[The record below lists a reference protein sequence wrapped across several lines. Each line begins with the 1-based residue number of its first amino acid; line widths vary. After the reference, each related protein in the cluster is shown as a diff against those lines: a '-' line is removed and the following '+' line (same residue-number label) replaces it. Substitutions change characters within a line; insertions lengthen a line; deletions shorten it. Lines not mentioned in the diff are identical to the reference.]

1 MGIASQLVVGFQDI
15 NTPNQLGQP
24 IRVLEWA
31 STAPTVQL
39 KKCRSLVIWDAR
51 FSSIS
56 GRTIHFFSP
65 SPDGVDVL
73 IALDTIVTAGGI
85 VDQHAAHT
93 TDQLQQVEKRAQ

>member
-39 KKCRSLVIWDAR
+39 KKCRNLC
-51 FSSIS
+51 
-56 GRTIHFFSP
+56 
-65 SPDGVDVL
+65 
-73 IALDTIVTAGGI
+73 
-85 VDQHAAHT
+85 
-93 TDQLQQVEKRAQ
+93 